1 MLFRMK
7 LPQNKKET
15 VLFMFLISIISVN
28 IIAPVITGFEIG
40 FSWQT
45 WHQVLAIIPLMWIT
59 VLAIVLLTQ
68 QSAGWLTE
76 RIVDREDSF
85 LAHMVINGLC
95 SVLLISIFMTVLG
108 TWIGSQQ
115 ISWTP
120 FQQFFV
126 KWPRNFAI
134 ALAVEL
140 LIAQPIARQTMQLIH
155 NRQKTED

>member
-68 QSAGWLTE
+68 QSAGWP
-76 RIVDREDSF
+76 DRKNCRS
-85 LAHMVINGLC
+85 
-95 SVLLISIFMTVLG
+95 
-108 TWIGSQQ
+108 
-115 ISWTP
+115 
-120 FQQFFV
+120 
-126 KWPRNFAI
+126 
-134 ALAVEL
+134 
-140 LIAQPIARQTMQLIH
+140 
-155 NRQKTED
+155 

>member
-1 MLFRMK
+1 MLFRMR

-15 VLFMFLISIISVN
+15 ALFMFLVSAISVN

-45 WHQVLAIIPLMWIT
+45 WHQVLTIIPFMWIM
-59 VLAIVLLTQ
+59 VLVIVILTQ
-68 QSAGWLTE
+68 RPAGWLTSK
-76 RIVDREDSF
+76 IVDPKDSF
-85 LAHMVINGLC
+85 ASHMVINGLC

-120 FQQFFV
+120 IQQFFV

-140 LIAQPIARQTMQLIH
+140 LLAQPIARQVMQVIH
-155 NRQKTED
+155 KQQKLMA

>member
-15 VLFMFLISIISVN
+15 VLFMFLISAISVN

-45 WHQVLAIIPLMWIT
+45 WRQVLTIIPFMWIT
-59 VLAIVLLTQ
+59 VLVIVILTQ
-68 QSAGWLTE
+68 QPAGWLTGK
-76 RIVDREDSF
+76 IVAQEDSF
-85 LAHMVINGLC
+85 AAHMVINGMC

-108 TWIGSQQ
+108 TWIGNQQ
-115 ISWTP
+115 ISWAP
-120 FQQFFV
+120 IQQFFV

-140 LIAQPIARQTMQLIH
+140 LIAQPIAREAMQIIH
-155 NRQKTED
+155 KHSSVVV